1 MLVKEMNILEKR
13 PFILVVD
20 DDESIRDSC
29 TQILKKDGY
38 QAETAK
44 DGSSGLEQMK
54 EKKPDLVL
62 IDLKMPGINGLKV
75 LEKTR
80 EIDPNIIAVVITG
93 YATVESAVEAMKI
106 GANDFLPKPFTPDEL
121 RIIIK
126 RGLEKRRL
134 IHETELLKRE
144 KKLMEENFITMVSHQ
159 LRSPLVAIL
168 QYFEVILSGMAGD
181 ASERLKEMIQKAQNR
196 LENLMNLINDWLDVA
211 RLDSGQIIEKLKP
224 LSLKKVIE
232 RLLEDM
238 EPLAQEKDIYLEL
251 GPSSVNEN
259 VLGDEESLK
268 QVFSNLINNAIRYNK
283 PKGKVKISIKEN
295 KNFIITEVQDTG
307 IGISKDH
314 LPFIFDQFY
323 RVKRTEDQ
331 KMKGTGLGLS
341 IAKKIVEAHGGSIQV
356 TSEKGQG
363 STFTV
368 FLYKRKRQQ
377 QG

>member
-1 MLVKEMNILEKR
+1 MNILEKR
-13 PFILVVD
+13 EIILVVD
-20 DDESIRDSC
+20 DDESMRDSC
-29 TQILKKDGY
+29 TQILTKDGY
-38 QAETAK
+38 QAESAK
-44 DGSSGLEQMK
+44 DGASGLEQIK

-62 IDLKMPGINGLKV
+62 IDLKMPGINGLEL

-106 GANDFLPKPFTPDEL
+106 GAYDFLPKPFTPDEL

-126 RGLEKRRL
+126 RGLEKRKL
-134 IHETELLKRE
+134 IHETESLRRE

-168 QYFEVILSGMAGD
+168 QYFEVILGGMVGEV
-181 ASERLKEMIQKAQNR
+181 SEKQKEMIRKAQSR

-224 LSLKKVIE
+224 LSLKKIIE
-232 RLLEDM
+232 SLLEEM
-238 EPLAQEKDIYLEL
+238 QPLAQEKDIYLEL
-251 GPSSVNEN
+251 MPSSGNEN
-259 VLGDEESLK
+259 VMGDEESLK
-268 QVFSNLINNAIRYNK
+268 QVFSNLLTNAIRYNK

-295 KNFIITEVQDTG
+295 GNFIITEVQDTG

-331 KMKGTGLGLS
+331 KIKGTGLGLS

-356 TSEKGQG
+356 SSEEGQG

-368 FLYKRKRQQ
+368 FLYKKEKDNSKD
-377 QG
+377 

>member
-1 MLVKEMNILEKR
+1 M
-13 PFILVVD
+13 VD
-20 DDESIRDSC
+20 DDESMRDSC
-29 TQILKKDGY
+29 TQILTKDGY

-44 DGSSGLEQMK
+44 DGSSGLEQIK

-62 IDLKMPGINGLKV
+62 IDLKMPGINGLEL

-106 GANDFLPKPFTPDEL
+106 GAYDFLPKPFTPDEL

-126 RGLEKRRL
+126 RGLEKRKL
-134 IHETELLKRE
+134 IHETESLRRE

-168 QYFEVILSGMAGD
+168 QYFEVILGGMVGEV
-181 ASERLKEMIQKAQNR
+181 SEKQKEMIQKARIR

-238 EPLAQEKDIYLEL
+238 KPLAQEKDIYLEL
-251 GPSSVNEN
+251 MPSSGKEN
-259 VLGDEESLK
+259 VMGDEESLK
-268 QVFSNLINNAIRYNK
+268 QVFSNLITNAIRYNK
-283 PKGKVKISIKEN
+283 PKGKVKISIKKN
-295 KNFIITEVQDTG
+295 SNFIITEVQDTG

-323 RVKRTEDQ
+323 RVKRSEDQ
-331 KMKGTGLGLS
+331 KIKGTGLGLS

-356 TSEKGQG
+356 SSEEGQG

-368 FLYKRKRQQ
+368 FLYKEEKNNSKD
-377 QG
+377 